1 MKRNKWLVLALMI
14 VPMAMLTVS
23 CATQATQ
30 TEPSEDAVSA
40 SVDAKADSAEA
51 QHTSQTP
58 QAAADAGTSAES
70 AFRDERI
77 YFDFDSALLTGPA
90 TQRLMGKADYLRQ
103 HADVTVTVEGHCD
116 ARGTE
121 AYNMAL
127 GQRRAEAVK
136 RFLLELGIRPERV
149 ETISYGEEQPA
160 VPGADESAWA
170 KNRRAEF
177 LID

>member
-1 MKRNKWLVLALMI
+1 MKRIKWLAMALMI
-14 VPMAMLTVS
+14 VSMAMLTVS

-30 TEPSEDAVSA
+30 TEPSQDAASA
-40 SVDAKADSAEA
+40 SVDAKADSVEA
-51 QHTSQTP
+51 RQASQTP
-58 QAAADAGTSAES
+58 QAAADAGASATSLLLE
-70 AFRDERI
+70 EQI

-90 TQRLMGKADYLRQ
+90 TQRLIGKADYLRQ
-103 HADVTVTVEGHCD
+103 HGDVAITVEGHCD

-136 RFLLELGIRPERV
+136 RFLLDLGIRSERV
-149 ETISYGEEQPA
+149 ETISYGEERPA
-160 VPGADESAWA
+160 VSGNDESAWA
-170 KNRRAEF
+170 QNRRAEF

>member
-1 MKRNKWLVLALMI
+1 MKKSKWLALALMI
-14 VPMAMLTVS
+14 VSMAMLTVS

-30 TEPSEDAVSA
+30 TEPSQDAA
-40 SVDAKADSAEA
+40 TAPVDAKADSAEA
-51 QHTSQTP
+51 GQASQAP
-58 QAAADAGTSAES
+58 QAAADAGTSATSVLLE
-70 AFRDERI
+70 EQI

-121 AYNMAL
+121 AYNIAL

-160 VPGADESAWA
+160 VPGNDESAWA
-170 KNRRAEF
+170 QNRRAEF